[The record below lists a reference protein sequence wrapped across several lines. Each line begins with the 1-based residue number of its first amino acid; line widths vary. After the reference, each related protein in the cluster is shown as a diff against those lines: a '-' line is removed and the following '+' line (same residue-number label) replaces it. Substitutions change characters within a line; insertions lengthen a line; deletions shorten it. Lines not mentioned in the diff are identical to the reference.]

1 MIRVCKWQKPVKTF
15 SPMRG
20 ARFFCKATHL
30 SVSLRSKK
38 DSKSEFAVSPSKG
51 KLLVQWVNKRD
62 TIGNI

>member
-1 MIRVCKWQKPVKTF
+1 
-15 SPMRG
+15 MRKAG
-20 ARFFCKATHL
+20 KQNFRLWEELGFFCKATHL

-51 KLLVQWVNKRD
+51 KLFVQWANKRD